1 MGLVELVLPKRVPY
15 GMKAASKKPK
25 LSKPSALAA
34 PAKPLA
40 ECHELPARS
49 FDLRPLKPLTAV
61 AFFLTYFL
69 CLWKWVDVRL
79 IYHGGG
85 QVQDFPS
92 FYWGWE
98 FARPF
103 QTHPGGFVEYCSALL
118 AQSLYS
124 SWFGALLLT
133 LQAAAV
139 YGSVNGCLRVF
150 GTKRVGWLS
159 FIPPL
164 LYLSVYSS
172 YRHYSAPL
180 TSFALG
186 VIALWLWLRLS
197 SKKSSWRLGNAV
209 VLSACLYA
217 VAPSAL
223 LAIFPAA
230 LLYEGLS
237 SKSPLQLL
245 LLFGLISVIPCLEGA
260 APYGFAAGEAY
271 AKLLPLAWDPIIF
284 KMTGIWLVIVLYALP
299 LVFCLAGVLRVLGG
313 AWKRRKADSKALGT
327 LDKTLEQA
335 RELSPKRS
343 EGSFVIASWMGRT
356 LGVAVLPLAVVLI
369 TLNPRI
375 RAFLMVDYLAWHG
388 RWAEVP
394 LAAKANPRN
403 DVIACTLAQA
413 RFHTGNL
420 TTELP
425 TLPSPADLLLFND
438 KQQAH
443 WKRSDL
449 YYDLGY
455 LNMALH
461 HLTEAM
467 EFYGERPVLLQRLA
481 LVNLALTNISTAK
494 VYLGTLTRAPFQGS
508 WARNYLDRLEKDPVL
523 TSDEEVARLRRLMV
537 RRDSVIILTPDE
549 ELLMLLAANRQN
561 RMAFEY
567 LMTYYLL
574 TKNLQAFVKNI
585 ARVKDFPGLEISPM
599 WDEALLLASLEAGRS
614 LEIPGHVICSEARSR
629 VNAVNQVIKK
639 NGENAQLS
647 RHELTADYAHTYS
660 YYWWFHL

>member
-1 MGLVELVLPKRVPY
+1 VPY
-15 GMKAASKKPK
+15 GMKAISKKPQV
-25 LSKPSALAA
+25 SKPPA
-34 PAKPLA
+34 PATQTKPLA
-40 ECHELPARS
+40 EPHELAARS
-49 FDLRPLKPLTAV
+49 FDLGPLKPLPAV
-61 AFFLTYFL
+61 AFFLSYFL
-69 CLWKWVDVRL
+69 CIWKWVDVGL

-92 FYWGWE
+92 FYWAWE
-98 FARPF
+98 FARSF

-124 SWFGALLLT
+124 SWFGALVLT
-133 LQAAAV
+133 LQAAVV
-139 YGSVNGCLRVF
+139 YGSVNGCLRAF
-150 GTKRVGWLS
+150 GTKRLGWLS

-164 LYLSVYSS
+164 LYLSVYSK
-172 YRHYSAPL
+172 YRHYSAPN
-180 TSFALG
+180 TSFAVG
-186 VIALWLWLRLS
+186 VVGLWLWLSLS
-197 SKKSSWRLGNAV
+197 SKKPRWRLVSSVA
-209 VLSACLYA
+209 LSACLYA
-217 VAPSAL
+217 AAPSAL
-223 LAIFPAA
+223 LVFLPAA

-237 SKSPLQLL
+237 SKSPLKLL
-245 LLFGLISVIPCLEGA
+245 LLAGLIGLIPCLEGA
-260 APYGFAAGEAY
+260 ALFGFAASEAY
-271 AKLLPLAWDPIIF
+271 AKLLPLAWDPIVF
-284 KMTGIWLVIVLYALP
+284 KMTGIWMVIVLYALP
-299 LVFCLAGVLRVLGG
+299 LVFCLADLLWVLGG
-313 AWKRRKADSKALGT
+313 AWKRRKADSKAPGT
-327 LDKTLEQA
+327 HDKILEPVK
-335 RELSPKRS
+335 EISPKRS
-343 EGSFVIASWMGRT
+343 EGRFVIASWMENTVR
-356 LGVAVLPLAVVLI
+356 LAMIPLAVVFI

-375 RAFLMVDYLAWHG
+375 KALLMVDYLAWHG
-388 RWAEVP
+388 RWADVP
-394 LAAKANPRN
+394 VAAKANPRN
-403 DVIACTLAQA
+403 AFIACSLAQA
-413 RFHTGNL
+413 KYHTGNL

-508 WARNYLDRLEKDPVL
+508 WARNYLDRLAKDQLLVGD
-523 TSDEEVARLRRLMV
+523 DEVSRLRRLMV

-599 WDEALLLASLEAGRS
+599 WDEALLLASLEAGRP

-639 NGENAQLS
+639 NGENAELS

>member
-1 MGLVELVLPKRVPY
+1 
-15 GMKAASKKPK
+15 
-25 LSKPSALAA
+25 
-34 PAKPLA
+34 
-40 ECHELPARS
+40 
-49 FDLRPLKPLTAV
+49 
-61 AFFLTYFL
+61 
-69 CLWKWVDVRL
+69 
-79 IYHGGG
+79 
-85 QVQDFPS
+85 VQDFPT

-98 FARPF
+98 FARSF

-118 AQSLYS
+118 AQSLYFS
-124 SWFGALLLT
+124 GFGALVLT

-139 YGSVNGCLRVF
+139 YGSVNGCLRAF
-150 GTKRVGWLS
+150 GTKGLGWLS
-159 FIPPL
+159 FIAPL
-164 LYLSVYSS
+164 LYLSVYSN

-197 SKKSSWRLGNAV
+197 SKRPRWLLASAV
-209 VLSACLYA
+209 LFSACLYA
-217 VAPSAL
+217 AAPSAL
-223 LAIFPAA
+223 LVFFPAA

-237 SKSPLQLL
+237 SKSPFQLL
-245 LLFGLISVIPCLEGA
+245 LLFGLIGVIPCLEGA
-260 APYGFAAGEAY
+260 ALFGFAAGEAY
-271 AKLLPLAWDPIIF
+271 AKLLPLAWDPMVF
-284 KMTGIWLVIVLYALP
+284 KMSGIWMVIVLYALP
-299 LVFCLAGVLRVLGG
+299 LVFCLAGMLWGLASVSTS
-313 AWKRRKADSKALGT
+313 RKADSKTLGT
-327 LDKTLEQA
+327 PDRIPQQTKEISSKQ
-335 RELSPKRS
+335 S
-343 EGSFVIASWMGRT
+343 EGAFLIASWMGKT
-356 LGVAVLPLAVVLI
+356 VGLAMIALAVVFI

-375 RAFLMVDYLAWHG
+375 KALLMVDYLAWHG
-388 RWAEVP
+388 RWADVP
-394 LAAKANPRN
+394 AAAKANPRN
-403 DVIACTLAQA
+403 AFIACTLAQA
-413 RFHTGNL
+413 RYHIGNL

-438 KQQAH
+438 KQQAQ

-494 VYLGTLTRAPFQGS
+494 VYLGTLTRAPFQAS
-508 WARNYLDRLEKDPVL
+508 WARNYLDRLEKDPLLVG
-523 TSDEEVARLRRLMV
+523 DEEVSRLRALMV

-549 ELLMLLAANRQN
+549 ELLMLLGANRQN

-599 WDEALLLASLEAGRS
+599 WDEALLLAGLEAGRP

-629 VNAVNQVIKK
+629 VNAVNQVIRK

-647 RHELTADYAHTYS
+647 RHELTANYAHTYS
-660 YYWWFHL
+660 FYWWFHL